1 MIKNGLMKQVRQEI
15 EEEQHQ
21 EALRKQHGI
30 EDENV
35 VVVEKKSMMKFLIRL
50 FIGFIKTIAS
60 IAGIILAGTGIMTL
74 IYPDVRNEFIAV
86 LLAVID
92 DVIRMTG
99 L

>member
-1 MIKNGLMKQVRQEI
+1 MIKTGLIKQIQQER
-15 EEEQHQ
+15 EEQQHQ

-50 FIGFIKTIAS
+50 FIGLIKTIAS
-60 IAGIILAGTGIMTL
+60 IAGIILAGIGIMTL
-74 IYPDVRNEFIAV
+74 IYPDIRNEFMAV

-92 DVIRMTG
+92 DVISMTG